1 MITTEFDY
9 YSPATVDEALALLR
23 QHGDEAKIL
32 AGGHS
37 LIPLMKLRL
46 ANPGTIIDIGRVAG
60 LSYIRETDGGVAI
73 GALTTHRMLETS
85 DLLRSRLPIIT
96 EAASQIGDVQVR
108 NRGTIGGSLSHAD
121 PAADLPAVVL
131 ALNGE
136 MRLRGPG
143 GERTVAA
150 RDFFVDMLTTALQPN
165 EIMTEVR
172 LPGLPPR
179 TGTAYLKMPNKASFY
194 AVVGI
199 AAVVTLNADGTCQEA
214 RIGVTG
220 LAAAPFR
227 AQAAEDA
234 LRGRSLDDATVQ
246 QAAERVADGVEPLSD
261 IHASADYRAH
271 LARVF
276 TARALRQ
283 AAARI

>member
-9 YSPATVDEALALLR
+9 YSPATVDEALDLLR
-23 QHGDEAKIL
+23 QHGDDAKIL

-60 LSYIRETDGGVAI
+60 LSYIREADGGVAI
-73 GALTTHRMLETS
+73 GALTTHHMLETS
-85 DLLRSRLPIIT
+85 DLLRSRLPIIP
-96 EAASQIGDVQVR
+96 EAASQIGDIQVR

-172 LPGLPPR
+172 LPGLPLR

-199 AAVVTLNADGTCQEA
+199 AAIVTLNADGTCQEA

-261 IHASADYRAH
+261 IHASAEYRAH

-283 AAARI
+283 ATARI